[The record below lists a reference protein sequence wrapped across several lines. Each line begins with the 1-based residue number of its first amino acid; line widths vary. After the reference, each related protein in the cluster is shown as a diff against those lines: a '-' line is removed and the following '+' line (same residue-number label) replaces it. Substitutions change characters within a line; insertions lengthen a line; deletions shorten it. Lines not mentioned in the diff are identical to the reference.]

1 MDVIGICEAYTIL
14 HRPKGGE
21 HTCREISRE
30 NLMRRARCELGL
42 VGLPFLSLNELRERV
57 KLDARSFLYVSSLV
71 IILSRKLI
79 RMHRSDYAAAP

>member
-1 MDVIGICEAYTIL
+1 MDVIGICGAYTKL

-42 VGLPFLSLNELRERV
+42 VGLLFLSLNELSERV
-57 KLDARSFLYVSSLV
+57 
-71 IILSRKLI
+71 
-79 RMHRSDYAAAP
+79 